1 MAKPCNARLRLLGVF
16 ILLAFS
22 IGCSRGQND
31 FQLKTAVQNKI
42 SDDDRLKMPL
52 QVRVDHGVVI
62 LSGTVNSASERVAAD
77 QDAAQVE
84 GVKVVADN
92 LKLIDPIRPGTAEV
106 IQKPKPSVEI
116 AGPGSSVR
124 RTPKPDQPAMSTTR
138 PRLQA
143 VSSLATTEPPVS
155 ISEGGIASDSR
166 VSAPKPPA
174 APSEHSRRGGGRSS
188 NSSPPGTCHG
198 TNRDLS

>member
-1 MAKPCNARLRLLGVF
+1 MAKPCSARLRLLGVF

-22 IGCSRGQND
+22 IGCYRGQND
-31 FQLKTAVQNKI
+31 FQLKTGSNKI
-42 SDDDRLKMPL
+42 SDDYRLKMPL

-92 LKLIDPIRPGTAEV
+92 LRLIDPIRPGTAEV

-116 AGPGSSVR
+116 AAPGSSVR
-124 RTPKPDQPAMSTTR
+124 RTPGNDGGPMSTT
-138 PRLQA
+138 A
-143 VSSLATTEPPVS
+143 
-155 ISEGGIASDSR
+155 
-166 VSAPKPPA
+166 
-174 APSEHSRRGGGRSS
+174 
-188 NSSPPGTCHG
+188 
-198 TNRDLS
+198 